1 MSIVSILRSCKIE
14 VIYSA
19 LDKSF
24 DVRSDGV
31 WLSVPAVVFHDFAI
45 GVDQELLEVP
55 SHVTSLQRGV
65 LSQPQEEWMSFLA
78 EHFNLGKH
86 GELNSKLGPGLLDDH
101 GLGVWLLA
109 PELVARERQDLE
121 APVVPVL
128 SVHLN

>member
-1 MSIVSILRSCKIE
+1 MSKISISRNKKIK

-24 DVRSDGV
+24 DVRSNGV
-31 WLSVPAVVFHDFAI
+31 WLSVPAVVSDDLAI
-45 GVDQELLEVP
+45 GVDQELFEVP
-55 SHVTSLQRGV
+55 CHVASPQRGV
-65 LSQPQEEWMSFLA
+65 LSQPQEERMGFLA

-86 GELNSKLGPGLLDDH
+86 WELNSKLVPSLLDDH